1 MPKRCSSLLT
11 EFLVVHRYCARS
23 PVCAVSFGALCID
36 DSFVRMHTPRQL
48 LLTTIPDHTLTV
60 GKNIY
65 VLSLDRSKK
74 KCRIR
79 CAICLHKDR
88 VALSIYSL
96 AISSSMPAS
105 VPATIS
111 SVSGCVVTDV
121 MAEVTG
127 TVTAEGNDDA
137 CHSVAASL
145 KDAETV
151 WFLVQPAYTKAKD
164 CLVQAA

>member
-1 MPKRCSSLLT
+1 MSCHLTDPKK
-11 EFLVVHRYCARS
+11 Y
-23 PVCAVSFGALCID
+23 AVYA
-36 DSFVRMHTPRQL
+36 
-48 LLTTIPDHTLTV
+48 
-60 GKNIY
+60 
-65 VLSLDRSKK
+65 VLF
-74 KCRIR
+74 
-79 CAICLHKDR
+79 CLHKDR
-88 VALSIYSL
+88 VALSIYLL
-96 AISSSMPAS
+96 ASSSSMPAS